1 MWITE
6 PLVNFMSL
14 LLSLLEVL
22 PEIQIFSFLFI
33 PSFFP
38 TFPHHSGSSC
48 ESPSKEKNLQCL
60 PKGGTSTGLL
70 QALLKVYFRGEI
82 TFLTTFH
89 PGSHEVPCLKGAQLS
104 LWRLYLS
111 GSAPEALCKAYGLS
125 ILVIFSKVQRE
136 VYACPITTMRQ
147 CSWYRK
153 ASGQPWI

>member
-1 MWITE
+1 
-6 PLVNFMSL
+6 MSL
-14 LLSLLEVL
+14 LLSSLEVL

-70 QALLKVYFRGEI
+70 QALLEVYFRGEI
-82 TFLTTFH
+82 TFLTFH

-104 LWRLYLS
+104 LWSQYLS
-111 GSAPEALCKAYGLS
+111 GSATDALCKAYGLS
-125 ILVIFSKVQRE
+125 TLVIFSRVQRE
-136 VYACPITTMRQ
+136 VYARPISTMHQ
-147 CSWYRK
+147 CS
-153 ASGQPWI
+153 